1 MMHLLLHL
9 QQHLLLRLR
18 GGGLR
23 EKAPNLDEE
32 DVGVEG
38 RARPAMVVGMMGGTE
53 LPGSDKTST

>member
-1 MMHLLLHL
+1 M
-9 QQHLLLRLR
+9 
-18 GGGLR
+18 GCG